1 MPPMTT
7 AASGTMRGVGGEPL
21 RAAGTVGR
29 GLPAS
34 SGNAAE
40 FGNGTG
46 GGVSSTMPGSVPKT
60 VRRTRVGNRI
70 EAMRKERRGMSGAS
84 HLCMLLTEIG
94 NEYTMERHIA
104 EVAQRT
110 TPAEMVDW
118 VKSRDDHLED
128 ELRGRWK
135 YARIYLLDN
144 EDASSFDDKRHVIT
158 VYAIRNRRAEDR
170 YETVLERFIDLCSAR
185 SP

>member
-1 MPPMTT
+1 
-7 AASGTMRGVGGEPL
+7 
-21 RAAGTVGR
+21 
-29 GLPAS
+29 
-34 SGNAAE
+34 
-40 FGNGTG
+40 
-46 GGVSSTMPGSVPKT
+46 
-60 VRRTRVGNRI
+60 
-70 EAMRKERRGMSGAS
+70 
-84 HLCMLLTEIG
+84 MLLTEIG

-104 EVAQRT
+104 EIAQRT

-158 VYAIRNRRAEDR
+158 VYAIRNRRGGDR
-170 YETVLERFIDLCSAR
+170 YETVIERPTILRLAR

>member
-1 MPPMTT
+1 
-7 AASGTMRGVGGEPL
+7 
-21 RAAGTVGR
+21 
-29 GLPAS
+29 
-34 SGNAAE
+34 
-40 FGNGTG
+40 
-46 GGVSSTMPGSVPKT
+46 
-60 VRRTRVGNRI
+60 
-70 EAMRKERRGMSGAS
+70 MSCAS

-158 VYAIRNRRAEDR
+158 VYAIRSRRGGDR
-170 YETVLERFIDLCSAR
+170 YETVEGRFINLCSAR

>member
-1 MPPMTT
+1 
-7 AASGTMRGVGGEPL
+7 
-21 RAAGTVGR
+21 
-29 GLPAS
+29 
-34 SGNAAE
+34 
-40 FGNGTG
+40 
-46 GGVSSTMPGSVPKT
+46 
-60 VRRTRVGNRI
+60 
-70 EAMRKERRGMSGAS
+70 MSGAS
-84 HLCMLLTEIG
+84 HRCMLLTEIG
-94 NEYTMERHIA
+94 NEYTREYHIA
-104 EVAQRT
+104 EVARRT

-158 VYAIRNRRAEDR
+158 VYATRNRRGGDR
-170 YETVLERFIDLCSAR
+170 YETVLERFINLCSAR